1 MSVKDIL
8 THIRASFLAPPPP
21 ALDDLRPLI
30 DVYISDAGTASDPAK
45 STELDDGLLDIYSD
59 AVDHSDVSHI
69 GAFVGVLYALRMVL
83 SSAAIISWFDS
94 LLRRALREPRLAPDA
109 VVQAKELVLMPLYD
123 DKEAKAQLLRRRLV
137 QLYVLDAPKENDN
150 AVEQMTQ
157 EADERAKM
165 AVWKNNLEDL
175 LVSDGFTRPKVS
187 RIETAE
193 AAHTQGCVGTI

>member
-8 THIRASFLAPPPP
+8 THIRASFVAPPPP
-21 ALDDLRPLI
+21 PLAELRPLI
-30 DVYISDAGTASDPAK
+30 DVYISDTSATEPAK

-69 GAFVGVLYALRMVL
+69 AAFVGVLYALRMVL

-94 LLRRALREPRLAPDA
+94 LLRRALREPRLAPEA
-109 VVQAKELVLMPLYD
+109 VAQAKELVLMPLYD
-123 DKEAKAQLLRRRLV
+123 DAEAKAQLLRRRLV

-187 RIETAE
+187 ASMRPSESQE
-193 AAHTQGCVGTI
+193 C